1 MGAAAS
7 SRRQVPRVSSAPPRG
22 RSKPKV
28 LVNGSSRRP
37 ASSENNSIYG
47 DNNRNGKNDAGVDS
61 AALWK
66 IEQRRRQA
74 GRNNGEIS
82 GDDTQSIDTDPATL
96 HILNAVKEADN
107 LPDEKATMKLQLL
120 RSCYPYLEQ
129 VPPRRFD
136 HLAVLVYQKEGDVY
150 FTQGDVESAKTTYSR
165 AIQIAETRVAR
176 GEKEIYMVLK
186 RYVLAMVGMARIWY
200 EQERK
205 TTGFTFAK
213 KDLEIDVSLD
223 ESMASISSCES
234 SILSDTSIFSLNQEI
249 LKSMA
254 PKAPRRRVGPAV
266 NVVRLLRPTILKTH
280 YTAEDDFVL
289 RSQMARELKASP
301 CELLLL
307 RCIEVVEIG
316 HRRQSELLIPALIE
330 LAQIYEDLALY
341 NRSLLLVRRCLGILS
356 VVYDYDHPW
365 IIQLR
370 RRADYLM
377 ECMDEKLKDGMAT
390 KIQATWKMYKAMC
403 QLEEK
408 LGRPVTRHVLI
419 PKSYQNSNA
428 GPDFLKDFVND
439 LPEGTV
445 LYGTGDADGPLGEA
459 LREINGSMQD
469 RSDKT
474 PSPINSSPKNSRE
487 PTPDLRDQRTPSSLR
502 RSTHMGKGSSPT
514 GMNIEETRDPAI
526 SAVYPAVKHG
536 DQPSVNTMFIPN
548 ARVVSTVQ
556 DTLTDTQMQDTEYG
570 GVLTIRTTTVTR
582 TITEQEVGSDEESSF
597 DEEEEVIEEREPMDE
612 RELMRD
618 EEYPTEE
625 QEIKTG
631 RQEVVKDHV
640 VVVVEEREVI
650 RDKEIPEDDDPMEE
664 QEIKTGRRE
673 VVEEHVV
680 VVQEREVIRDEED
693 PEEEEEEKE
702 ENEDNDEPMEAEE
715 PAEEPSVI
723 EEEVIQ
729 EEVEEYDDGSAVRR
743 VVETHREVIVEDGN
757 PPIQIEEKKIYEVTA
772 TTVAPQKLLSENSV
786 DTTDIAPRDEAGSR
800 LTKRYSSS
808 TNETSSELSVEGALH
823 AESTAESA
831 SVESGQGSQGGTRR
845 MRAWKASP
853 EEE

>member
-1 MGAAAS
+1 MGGAAS
-7 SRRQVPRVSSAPPRG
+7 SGRQAPRASSAPPRS
-22 RSKPKV
+22 RQQPTL
-28 LVNGSSRRP
+28 LVSGNSWRP
-37 ASSENNSIYG
+37 ASSSNMSYAGNKNNNNKNN
-47 DNNRNGKNDAGVDS
+47 DNKGRKKDAGVDA
-61 AALWK
+61 AALRK

-74 GRNNGEIS
+74 GRNNGELI

-96 HILNAVKEADN
+96 HILNAVKEADS
-107 LPDEKATMKLQLL
+107 LPEAKATLKLQLL
-120 RSCYPYLEQ
+120 RGCYPYLEQ

-150 FTQGDVESAKTTYSR
+150 FTQGDTESAKTTYSR

-200 EQERK
+200 EQERQ

-213 KDLEIDVSLD
+213 KDLEINVSLD

-234 SILSDTSIFSLNQEI
+234 SVLSDASIFSLNQEI

-266 NVVRLLRPTILKTH
+266 NVVRLLRPAVARTH

-330 LAQIYEDLALY
+330 LAQIYEDLKLY

-377 ECMDEKLKDGMAT
+377 DRMDEKLRDGMAT
-390 KIQATWKMYKAMC
+390 KIQATWKMHKAMC

-408 LGRPVTRHVLI
+408 LGRPVARHVWM
-419 PKSYQNSNA
+419 PKPYQESTP
-428 GPDFLKDFVND
+428 GTDFLKDFVNE

-459 LREINGSMQD
+459 LKEINGSMTEQNG
-469 RSDKT
+469 KT
-474 PSPINSSPKNSRE
+474 PSPVNSLPNTNGEPPEDIRE
-487 PTPDLRDQRTPSSLR
+487 PRSPSSMR
-502 RSTHMGKGSSPT
+502 RSTRMGKESPLS
-514 GMNIEETRDPAI
+514 GMPLEEPRDPPV
-526 SAVYPAVKHG
+526 STVYPAVKHG
-536 DQPSVNTMFIPN
+536 DEPSMNTLFIPN

-556 DTLTDTQMQDTEYG
+556 DTMTDTQMQDTEYG

-597 DEEEEVIEEREPMDE
+597 EEEEGEEEEVMREREPMKEPEIIPE
-612 RELMRD
+612 RGE
-618 EEYPTEE
+618 PIQE
-625 QEIKTG
+625 QVIM
-631 RQEVVKDHV
+631 VM
-640 VVVVEEREVI
+640 EEREVI
-650 RDKEIPEDDDPMEE
+650 QDDGVMEEEEATDDDDEHQEE
-664 QEIKTGRRE
+664 EEPGEKEEVEPQEGETIVEEE
-673 VVEEHVV
+673 VVEVV
-680 VVQEREVIRDEED
+680 RYSDGTEVRKVVGIHREIIKEGGDSHIE
-693 PEEEEEEKE
+693 PEEE
-702 ENEDNDEPMEAEE
+702 
-715 PAEEPSVI
+715 
-723 EEEVIQ
+723 
-729 EEVEEYDDGSAVRR
+729 DGYEIDSTSMPPRPLM
-743 VVETHREVIVEDGN
+743 GN
-757 PPIQIEEKKIYEVTA
+757 
-772 TTVAPQKLLSENSV
+772 NV
-786 DTTDIAPRDEAGSR
+786 DTTAVAEGNQADGR
-800 LTKRYSSS
+800 LTNRYSSS
-808 TNETSSELSVEGALH
+808 TNETSSASSIEGALY
-823 AESTAESA
+823 AESVAQSDSQESYQA
-831 SVESGQGSQGGTRR
+831 SQEPRRR
-845 MRAWKASP
+845 MRVWKATL
-853 EEE
+853 EY